1 MTVAAQD
8 VKILG
13 EKWSTDRQAET
24 IQLCGSRKLDAAVV
38 TVQSGSNGCN
48 LQGMTWMVALGPIAC
63 AADEEQVKGILDYL
77 LNNVLGR
84 CCRKGQMRPTRFYVL
99 WVKGEVQDEAPRM
112 MRESRMSEAEA
123 SHISSL
129 SAWTNQRSGRRWLT

>member
-1 MTVAAQD
+1 VATQD

-48 LQGMTWMVALGPIAC
+48 LQGITWMVALGPIAC
-63 AADEEQVKGILDYL
+63 TADEEQVKGILDYL
-77 LNNVLGR
+77 LNNVIR
-84 CCRKGQMRPTRFYVL
+84 
-99 WVKGEVQDEAPRM
+99 
-112 MRESRMSEAEA
+112 
-123 SHISSL
+123 SL
-129 SAWTNQRSGRRWLT
+129 LPQGSNATNTFLCFIG